1 MTKLRRFRAD
11 FIKTPEGTGIG
22 ITEHRK
28 HWNEQTVAIRSIYE
42 PRNISNRDATM
53 NILQMIYNNLA
64 DDEGAVLQMS
74 KYSQRKNLARPFRK
88 RLSAQRITGNRGQL
102 YQAQLLAEDA
112 IRRKSDICER
122 FAEPMRF
129 SVVEQEREE
138 RTNKNCEEKER
149 RT

>member
-1 MTKLRRFRAD
+1 MLRRFRAE
-11 FIKTPEGTGIG
+11 FIKSDAGVGIG
-22 ITEHRK
+22 IVEHDRS
-28 HWNEQTVAIRSIYE
+28 WNEQTVAIQSLYE

-53 NILQMIYNNLA
+53 IILQTIYNDLG

-74 KYSQRKNLARPFRK
+74 KYSQRKDLARPFRK

-112 IRRKSDICER
+112 IRRQSDIYER

-129 SVVEQEREE
+129 SVIEQEKEE
-138 RTNKNCEEKER
+138 GGT
-149 RT
+149 